1 MQSQFNNP
9 FADFSTV
16 EGALDF
22 GLSVLHFGLRAMEFF
37 LHVAY
42 NMDFKRHRCEGK
54 KNKKLRKKRK
64 KIIQDEFWAQL
75 RLHIDVPRD
84 SGAGNSNTGF
94 INISQIDQEMIF
106 FHDANFS

>member
-1 MQSQFNNP
+1 MQSQFNDP

-22 GLSVLHFGLRAMEFF
+22 GLCVLHFGLRAMEFF
-37 LHVAY
+37 LHAAY

-54 KNKKLRKKRK
+54 KNKKLRKERK
-64 KIIQDEFWAQL
+64 KKIQEAFWNQL

-84 SGAGNSNTGF
+84 GGAGTSNTGL
-94 INISQIDQEMIF
+94 I
-106 FHDANFS
+106 